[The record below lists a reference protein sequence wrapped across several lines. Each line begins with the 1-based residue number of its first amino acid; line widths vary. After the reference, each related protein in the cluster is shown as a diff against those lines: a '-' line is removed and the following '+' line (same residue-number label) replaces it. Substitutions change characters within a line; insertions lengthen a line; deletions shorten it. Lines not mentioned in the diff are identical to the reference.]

1 MPLTVQTMQALFSWT
16 NQKPISGFK
25 SASDQDALQY
35 TVAAVAGCN
44 EVWFEARALPAG
56 NTQVYNLQ
64 SLTDALGTAIVA
76 TKFFGMMIAFPDA
89 TTLQIK
95 PDTTNGF
102 GLNLGGT
109 SPVYNMQPGWF
120 GAAQTGPTTVSG
132 SNCQIDVKNTGS
144 ATANYSIV
152 FFLGQ

>member
-16 NQKPISGFK
+16 NQNPINGFK
-25 SASDQDALQY
+25 SASDQDALQS
-35 TVAAVAGCN
+35 TVAAVTGCN

-76 TKFFGMMIAFPDA
+76 TKFFGILIAFADA
-89 TTLQIK
+89 TTLQIG
-95 PDTTNGF
+95 PDATNGF
-102 GLNLGGT
+102 ALNLGGT
-109 SPVYNMQPGWF
+109 SPVYNVQPGWF
-120 GAAQTGPTTVSG
+120 GAAQTGPTTVG
-132 SNCQIDVKNTGS
+132 SSSCKLDVKNTGS